1 MFSEHEKRRSDF
13 KPGVPVTLA
22 DGQDWELC
30 RPLIRFIPDDTD
42 VGYKVVIQGMDDG
55 YSALIAAREK
65 AVTDSD
71 LFKAELAMG
80 RAILTANYD
89 LTTTEIG
96 SLLQFGYSATAD
108 PEGAQIRA
116 DVMAVATGNDP
127 KPLGGGDESF
137 PMPGD

>member
-13 KPGVPVTLA
+13 RPGVPVTLA
-22 DGQDWELC
+22 DGQDWELR

-42 VGYKVVIQGMDDG
+42 VGYQVYVQGIDG
-55 YSALIAAREK
+55 DYSALIAAREK
-65 AVTDSD
+65 AVTDGD

-89 LTTTEIG
+89 LTTAEIG
-96 SLLQFGYSATAD
+96 SLLQFGYNDVTD

-127 KPLGGGDESF
+127 KRSDDGAGSF